1 MAINYESKEDMGY
14 LLIALRECC
23 GLDSDTIFKVK
34 DIHSAGSYDGIE
46 IMKSDTNGVTKPSK
60 SDLEAKF
67 DVVKNRENFAR
78 LRRKRDELLS
88 ECDWT
93 QSGDVPTKIK
103 TKWQTYRQT
112 LRDLPNKQS
121 PSDMF
126 LSNITWPNIPS

>member
-46 IMKSDTNGVTKPSK
+46 ILSSDTNSVTKPSQ

-67 DVVKNRENFAR
+67 DTVKIRENLIF
-78 LRRKRDELLS
+78 LRRKRDKVLS
-88 ECDWT
+88 QSDWT
-93 QSGDVPTKIK
+93 QNDDVPTETK

-112 LRDLPNKQS
+112 LRDLPANQT

-126 LSNITWPNIPS
+126 LSNITWPTKPS